1 MDIIN
6 IEGLVVYANHG
17 VLPEEN
23 RLGQKFIISAKLFGN
38 LNDAKTN
45 DDVKKTVN
53 YAKVCDLLEK
63 VTVEKSYNLIEALAN
78 NLARKV
84 LEEFELLDKVE
95 ITVKKP
101 SAPIRQVLDM
111 VSVQVSERRHKVYLS
126 LGSNMGDKR
135 YYLDE
140 AIDRLGR
147 DSLTRVEKVASF
159 IETEPYGNVEQ
170 DNFINTAVE
179 ISTLRSPQEL
189 LQLTSDIENQ
199 LGRVRTVHW
208 GPRTLDIDIIL
219 YEDVVINTESLTI
232 PHKEMH
238 LREFVLRPLCEIAP
252 TVQHPIIKKN
262 IYELLETVK

>member
-38 LNDAKTN
+38 LNDAKTK
-45 DDVKKTVN
+45 DDVNKTVN
-53 YAKVCDLLEK
+53 YAKVCELLEK

-84 LEEFELLDKVE
+84 LEEYELLDKVE

-101 SAPIRQVLDM
+101 SAPIRQALDM
-111 VSVQVSERRHKVYLS
+111 VSVTVSEKRHKAYLS

-140 AIDRLGR
+140 AINRIGE

-170 DNFINTAVE
+170 DNFLNTAVE
-179 ISTLRSPQEL
+179 ISTLRNPQEL

-219 YEDVVINTESLTI
+219 YEDVVINIDGLII

-252 TVQHPIIKKN
+252 TVEHPIIKKN
-262 IYELLETVK
+262 AYELLDTVL

>member
-1 MDIIN
+1 
-6 IEGLVVYANHG
+6 
-17 VLPEEN
+17 
-23 RLGQKFIISAKLFGN
+23 
-38 LNDAKTN
+38 
-45 DDVKKTVN
+45 
-53 YAKVCDLLEK
+53 
-63 VTVEKSYNLIEALAN
+63 
-78 NLARKV
+78 
-84 LEEFELLDKVE
+84 
-95 ITVKKP
+95 
-101 SAPIRQVLDM
+101 M
-111 VSVQVSERRHKVYLS
+111 VSVQVSECRHKVYLS

-147 DSLTRVEKVASF
+147 DSLTRVEKVASY

-170 DNFINTAVE
+170 DNFLNTAVE

-219 YEDVVINTESLTI
+219 YEDVVMNTESLTI

-262 IYELLETVK
+262 AYELLETLR